1 MLNNP
6 ARGQICPPPQKKR
19 EKKMKYLV
27 NQKVSVHYKTHR
39 IKVGLNNLPPIQ
51 LGLMGYYI
59 IKYAQNIKYCFY
71 LDLGKNVTLS
81 LSKKGAFI

>member
-1 MLNNP
+1 MNMLNNP
-6 ARGQICPPPQKKR
+6 ARGQICPPPPPPPKKK

-59 IKYAQNIKYCFY
+59 IKYAQNIKYCFI
-71 LDLGKNVTLS
+71 L
-81 LSKKGAFI
+81 I